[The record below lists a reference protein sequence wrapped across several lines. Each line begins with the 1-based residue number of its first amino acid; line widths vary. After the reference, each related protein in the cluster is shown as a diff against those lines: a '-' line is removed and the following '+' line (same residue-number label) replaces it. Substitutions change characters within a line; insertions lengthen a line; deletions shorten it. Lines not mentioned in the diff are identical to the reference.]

1 MQASQDGNISTSVFE
16 LEAGMED
23 DGQYLGCQA
32 TNELIPDV
40 AVEDQWRIQVHCEYS
55 SPSTFAF
62 HMDGH
67 LDDFS
72 ETSQSKKWWKL
83 LQCIP
88 ISNKGFYWLT

>member
-16 LEAGMED
+16 LEAVMED

-55 SPSTFAF
+55 SPST
-62 HMDGH
+62 
-67 LDDFS
+67 L
-72 ETSQSKKWWKL
+72 EPQSCAGEL
-83 LQCIP
+83 
-88 ISNKGFYWLT
+88 SH